1 MKMKDN
7 KINWWAVLFVVCFI
21 VLLLYGCK
29 TQSKAITETKKNNS
43 EQVSNDIATSQ
54 NKALETAI
62 QNAFEKVIFD
72 QLLRTTEVLKNPNV
86 KFPEVTSVTKRPD
99 GKYNYVVKDWFRK
112 YDTPEG
118 SFTDHACFF
127 FTYNRYKKAL
137 DVRNDPYRFAKEIAR
152 AGYAS
157 APNYANSLK
166 SVIKT
171 VEKYMP

>member
-1 MKMKDN
+1 MTPSE
-7 KINWWAVLFVVCFI
+7 FVKTYYKYAKQTQDKTGIDARFI
-21 VLLLYGCK
+21 LA
-29 TQSKAITETKKNNS
+29 QA
-43 EQVSNDIATSQ
+43 
-54 NKALETAI
+54 ALETGWGKSVYGNMFFGI
-62 QNAFEKVIFD
+62 KDSDGVNGNE

-86 KFPEVTSVTKRPD
+86 KFPEVISVTKRPD

-137 DVRNDPYRFAKEIAR
+137 EVKSDPYKFAEEIAK
-152 AGYAS
+152 AGYAT
-157 APNYANSLK
+157 APNYADSLK

-171 VEKYMP
+171 VEKYIS

>member
-1 MKMKDN
+1 MTPSE
-7 KINWWAVLFVVCFI
+7 FVKTYYKYAKQTQDKTGIDARFI
-21 VLLLYGCK
+21 LA
-29 TQSKAITETKKNNS
+29 QA
-43 EQVSNDIATSQ
+43 
-54 NKALETAI
+54 ALETGWGKSVYGNMFFGI
-62 QNAFEKVIFD
+62 KDSDGVNGNE

-86 KFPEVTSVTKRPD
+86 KFPEVISVTKRPD

-137 DVRNDPYRFAKEIAR
+137 EVKSDPYKFAEEIAK
-152 AGYAS
+152 AGYAT
-157 APNYANSLK
+157 APNYADSLK

-171 VEKYMP
+171 VEKYIP

>member
-1 MKMKDN
+1 MKQSE
-7 KINWWAVLFVVCFI
+7 FVKTYYKYAKQTQDKTGIDAKFI
-21 VLLLYGCK
+21 LA
-29 TQSKAITETKKNNS
+29 QA
-43 EQVSNDIATSQ
+43 
-54 NKALETAI
+54 ALETGWGKSVPGNMFFGI
-62 QNAFEKVIFD
+62 KDTDGINGNE

-86 KFPEVTSVTKRPD
+86 KFPEVISVTKRPD

-137 DVRNDPYRFAKEIAR
+137 DVKNDPYKFAEEIAK
-152 AGYAS
+152 AGYAT
-157 APNYANSLK
+157 APNYADSLK

-171 VEKYMP
+171 VEKYIL